1 MTRAT
6 GPLFDVHFRRRREGR
21 TNYGSRLALLKGK
34 TPRLVIRK
42 LNKGVLVQLVEYSEK
57 GDRTICQASNFDL
70 KQFNFTAKRNV
81 PSAYLIGFIIGKKAL
96 AKKVTR
102 FIPDFGLHTASKGGV
117 LFAVVKGAVDA
128 GLATKL
134 DEAKLPSKDRINGK
148 HIGIDI
154 SQVIEKIKETAFN
167 VKEKV

>member
-57 GDRTICQASNFDL
+57 GGRRTAEH
-70 KQFNFTAKRNV
+70 AER
-81 PSAYLIGFIIGKKAL
+81 
-96 AKKVTR
+96 
-102 FIPDFGLHTASKGGV
+102 GGRRPLE
-117 LFAVVKGAVDA
+117 LFAAVE
-128 GLATKL
+128 GG
-134 DEAKLPSKDRINGK
+134 PP
-148 HIGIDI
+148 
-154 SQVIEKIKETAFN
+154 
-167 VKEKV
+167 